1 VIIIVPSDI
10 VTLKREKYIRTD
22 NELWYSPCF
31 FCFVLR
37 TQNISL
43 GSCQRRIL
51 KNNQKE
57 NRTTVHLKDDVS
69 IHVFATAVIVGWP
82 IA

>member
-1 VIIIVPSDI
+1 MIFAV
-10 VTLKREKYIRTD
+10 
-22 NELWYSPCF
+22 F
-31 FCFVLR
+31 FYFVLR

-43 GSCQRRIL
+43 ASCQRRIL

-69 IHVFATAVIVGWP
+69 IHVFATAVIVG
-82 IA
+82 